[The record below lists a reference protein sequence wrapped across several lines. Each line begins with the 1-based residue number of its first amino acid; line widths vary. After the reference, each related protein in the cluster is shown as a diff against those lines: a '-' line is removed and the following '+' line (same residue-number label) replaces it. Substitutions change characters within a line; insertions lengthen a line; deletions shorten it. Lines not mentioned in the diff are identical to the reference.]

1 MRWDKEPTLKEFAKV
16 FHDYVEDIGCTDNEQ
31 GWIGSHKI
39 VGRIRVYN
47 IDPNDDT
54 AYEIVGLDMRGLG
67 GCGCP
72 ADIEIRIRKVEE

>member
-54 AYEIVGLDMRGLG
+54 AYEIVGLDMHGLG
-67 GCGCP
+67 GCGN
-72 ADIEIRIRKVEE
+72 RQ